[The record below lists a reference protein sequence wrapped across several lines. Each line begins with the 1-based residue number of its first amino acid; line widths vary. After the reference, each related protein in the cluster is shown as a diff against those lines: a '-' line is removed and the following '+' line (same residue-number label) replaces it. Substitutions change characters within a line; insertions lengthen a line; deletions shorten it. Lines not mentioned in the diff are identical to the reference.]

1 LQGFALTLGRNLLT
15 GWKVERDRQWMLRL
29 GSVVMGAAD
38 VARAVAFWCAALGYD
53 AVPFDDA
60 EDDFTILVPPN
71 RVGTRVGIHRS
82 ITPADDRPR
91 THLDL
96 IVDTPEEQV
105 AEVARLVGLG
115 AEQVA
120 WDYPTDPDFVV
131 LADTEGNRF
140 CIVDVSHG

>member
-1 LQGFALTLGRNLLT
+1 
-15 GWKVERDRQWMLRL
+15 
-29 GSVVMGAAD
+29 MGATD
-38 VARAVAFWCAALGYD
+38 VARAVAFWSAALGYD
-53 AVPFDDA
+53 PVPFDGA
-60 EDDFTILVPPN
+60 NDDFTILVPPN

-82 ITPADDRPR
+82 NTPADDQPR

-96 IVDTPEEQV
+96 IVDTFDEQM

-120 WDYPTDPDFVV
+120 WEYENDADFVV